1 MWADHRDHRTT
12 IWDVMDKNLPSLFT
26 LRPARASYGIVY
38 SESIR
43 WALPFSQDVQE
54 TSRVVF
60 GSGFAEEGHY
70 EGAEVRA
77 GVLAKAIWPPLSQS
91 NNDYL
96 HSLSTLHSSF
106 HPRTAHDTESVKV
119 PVSKCLRSELFSEDA
134 TSAYSRLTLGP
145 LRLTHARNLLFDR
158 LTKTGRCALST
169 HVSRD
174 HRLF

>member
-1 MWADHRDHRTT
+1 M
-12 IWDVMDKNLPSLFT
+12 MDKNAPSLFT
-26 LRPARASYGIVY
+26 LPPARVSHGIVF
-38 SESIR
+38 SETIR

-54 TSRVVF
+54 TS
-60 GSGFAEEGHY
+60 GFAEEGRY

-119 PVSKCLRSELFSEDA
+119 PVSKCLRSEFFSEDA
-134 TSAYSRLTLGP
+134 ISAYSRLTLGP
-145 LRLTHARNLLFDR
+145 LCLTHARNLLFDR